1 MNDDRGRDPRFSAL
15 KAAWRRVV
23 DDLGGGAAMT
33 RDRVTRIGPSLIS
46 RYGLMHES
54 CFTPIDVALE
64 SELALV
70 IAGEEPHL
78 LKAYADAL
86 GFDIAPKA
94 AGETANTLTRQLGR
108 VARASGEL
116 VSCVADAVDDGIV
129 SQKEGAHLKE
139 RAREVRELA
148 AGIEEIAERAV
159 ANVMPIRRG
168 A

>member
-1 MNDDRGRDPRFSAL
+1 MNDDRGRDPRFSDL

-33 RDRVTRIGPSLIS
+33 RDRITRIGASLIS
-46 RYGLMHES
+46 RYGLVHES
-54 CFTPIDVALE
+54 CFAPIDVALE
-64 SELALV
+64 SEQALV
-70 IAGEEPHL
+70 IAGGEPHL

-94 AGETANTLTRQLGR
+94 AADTADSLTRQLGR

-116 VSCVADAVDDGIV
+116 VSCVADALDDGIV
-129 SQKEGAHLKE
+129 GQKEGAHLKD

-159 ANVMPIRRG
+159 AKVTLIRRG
-168 A
+168 V